1 MQIVGQSN
9 TAAIADAIARG
20 ISKTGVKVKI
30 INCEFTSSNSLIS
43 EIHNSDG
50 YLIGSPTL
58 GGHAPTPI
66 VSALGTLLAEGDREK
81 PTGVFGSFGWS
92 GEALDLLEKKLKD
105 GGFKFGFEPLKI
117 KFSPDPSMIK
127 KIEETGIQ
135 YAKKLINIKLRQ
147 ERKANIGLNT
157 IKNDPTINALGRVV
171 GSLCILTAQK
181 GTDENLINGA
191 MVASWVSQASFNPPG
206 ITISVAKER
215 AVENLL
221 HTGDSFAL
229 NILEQDNHKG
239 LLAKFLQSFKPGDNR
254 FSDLETELSPG
265 NQPLLNEALAWLE
278 GTVSQRMECGD
289 HWLIYAEIKHGK
301 VLKQD
306 GVTAVHHRKTG
317 ANY

>member
-1 MQIVGQSN
+1 MYKRQ
-9 TAAIADAIARG
+9 
-20 ISKTGVKVKI
+20 
-30 INCEFTSSNSLIS
+30 
-43 EIHNSDG
+43 
-50 YLIGSPTL
+50 
-58 GGHAPTPI
+58 
-66 VSALGTLLAEGDREK
+66 
-81 PTGVFGSFGWS
+81 
-92 GEALDLLEKKLKD
+92 
-105 GGFKFGFEPLKI
+105 GFEPLKI

-181 GTDENLINGA
+181 GKDENLINGA

-254 FSDLETELSPG
+254 FSDLEIELSPG

-301 VLKQD
+301 VLKQN